1 MNALITA
8 NTACMKKTA
17 GIHHISPFSPALY
30 QAKPVNIYD
39 QFRQLFVSAIVS
51 YNIPYNSYTA
61 YDSLL
66 FFSASADILSL
77 SDSFLI
83 NVSLMKK
90 NPPRPIATTP
100 KTIANIS
107 IPTLLFSFSSYI
119 FGIQM

>member
-8 NTACMKKTA
+8 NTACMKKAA
-17 GIHHISPFSPALY
+17 GIHHISPFLPALY

-51 YNIPYNSYTA
+51 YNIPHNNYTA

-107 IPTLLFSFSSYI
+107 IPILLFSFSSYI
-119 FGIQM
+119 FGFQM